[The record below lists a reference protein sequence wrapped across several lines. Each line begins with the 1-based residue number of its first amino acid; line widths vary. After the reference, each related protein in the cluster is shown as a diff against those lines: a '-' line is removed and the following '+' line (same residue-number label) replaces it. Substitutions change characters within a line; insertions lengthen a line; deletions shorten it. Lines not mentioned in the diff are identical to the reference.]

1 MSIAMSDELR
11 TLLGERL
18 RAERDRLG
26 LNQSDFAALGG
37 ASKRSQI
44 DWEKGVL
51 VPNAEFLAL
60 VARHGV
66 DVLFV
71 LTGARSKAPE
81 SLMTSDEVEMLDS
94 YRRSSPVR
102 QASLLEVGL
111 ACATASSSTPNMQ
124 DGRPRKHLRTTI
136 NVGGDVG
143 QSVSGDQVIH
153 GAVHIGAVKKR

>member
-1 MSIAMSDELR
+1 MSDELR

-18 RAERDRLG
+18 RVERDRIG

-60 VARHGV
+60 VSKHGV

-71 LTGARSKAPE
+71 LTGERSKPPE
-81 SLMTSDEVEMLDS
+81 SLMTSDEVAMLES

-111 ACATASSSTPNMQ
+111 ACATASSSTPTTP
-124 DGRPRKHLRTTI
+124 DGRHHKAPKTTI

-143 QSVSGDQVIH
+143 QSVSGDQVIN
-153 GAVHIGAVKKR
+153 GTVHIGAVKKR

>member
-1 MSIAMSDELR
+1 MSDELR

-18 RAERDRLG
+18 RVERDRLG

-44 DWEKGVL
+44 DWEKGAL

-60 VARHGV
+60 VAGHGV

-71 LTGARSKAPE
+71 LTGERSKPPE

-102 QASLLEVGL
+102 QASLREVGS
-111 ACATASSSTPNMQ
+111 ACASASSSALNSL
-124 DGRPRKHLRTTI
+124 DVRAPRAARTTI

-143 QSVSGDQVIH
+143 QSVAGDQVIH